1 MIGWVFESDIEGESF
16 EVLQFKCHFRVWM
29 AYKILVN
36 RLESLMIVFND
47 SLELLDEG

>member
-1 MIGWVFESDIEGESF
+1 MIGWEFKSDIEGEFF

-29 AYKILVN
+29 AYKILVD

-47 SLELLDEG
+47 GLELLDQG